1 MNRRF
6 ALLFGAAAGSASLL
20 AGRARAQNHGG
31 VRTEEDSRLYH
42 WLLDRMLEAESIRV
56 GMSRVDLLRV
66 FMPDGGFQRIPASR
80 YVLYSCDLIKVDVEF
95 RFPEG
100 TSPRNL
106 PPDAELTILKISKP
120 YLEPMI
126 MD

>member
-1 MNRRF
+1 MNRRV
-6 ALLFGAAAGSASLL
+6 ALFFGAAGSASLV
-20 AGRARAQNHGG
+20 AGRARAQTHGG

-42 WLLDRMLEAESIRV
+42 WLLDRMLEAESIKV
-56 GMSRVDLLRV
+56 GMSRADLLRV
-66 FMPDGGFQRIPASR
+66 FTPDGGLQKMPVAT
-80 YVLYSCDLIKVDVEF
+80 YVLRSCDLIKVDVEF

-106 PPDAELTILKISKP
+106 PPDAELTIFKISRP

-126 MD
+126 TD